1 MPRITAL
8 LDEIIE
14 LSQNGSTGEPRPAKV
29 AAMCELSGAKGVAI
43 DIKGGEITPQYER
56 LIKSIKEVLG
66 IPLMV
71 ITPAEDKTVGRLIDL
86 APDLVI
92 LRSASANKESQVARL
107 QVANIVVGVEIKPDI
122 DQVKAVAKQKADYV
136 AIDVSAY
143 GSEKNLSARVDILN
157 NISKAAALAERLALG
172 VIASGSIKI
181 GDLAKL
187 AEINQ
192 IEEFLIGHEL
202 IAKSI
207 LFGLG
212 QALAEISRPPLEAAF
227 KWPL

>member
-1 MPRITAL
+1 MPRVTVL

-29 AAMCELSGAKGVAI
+29 AAMCELSGAKGLAI
-43 DIKGGEITPQYER
+43 GIKGGEITPQYES
-56 LIKSIKEVLG
+56 LIRSVKEVLG

-71 ITPAEDKTVGRLIDL
+71 LAPAADKTINRLIDM

-92 LRSASANKESQVARL
+92 LRGPLASGESQIARL
-107 QVANIVVGVEIKPDI
+107 QVANIVVGVEIKSDI
-122 DQVKAVAKQKADYV
+122 DQVKSVAKQKADYV

-143 GSEKNLSARVDILN
+143 GEEKNLSSRVDILN
-157 NISKAAALAERLALG
+157 KIAKAAALAERLALG

-181 GDLAKL
+181 ADLAKL
-187 AEINQ
+187 AEISQ
-192 IEEFLIGHEL
+192 VEDFIMGHEL

-212 QALAEISRPPLEAAF
+212 QAMAEIKSEIAR
-227 KWPL
+227 